1 MQKQAQAQAD
11 YDISKAYEI
20 FRQSQRAVMNTASMG
35 EGTKERTKS
44 SLADEYASTETQLR
58 SNMASTIASAY
69 QTNLQTYQKGI
80 TQASEDADERA
91 TLKAQVEDFFRQKA
105 ESEVTDAEG
114 NVTRPAYFTYDSEKG
129 EDYFSKYLTEDKME
143 ERVAGLTAAR
153 FSDLNVLNELAEED
167 PELYYN
173 YMSNR
178 SWLDPELFDMDALS
192 DMGTYDYE
200 NRAAKR
206 SELKAIKEKAENLGI
221 DISGIS
227 GTASKQVEDIQA
239 AIDVKPTVDAYK
251 NTYLKGSISDEQYR
265 DLVGRQFKSK
275 QYVYLADGTRLGMT
289 SNQNQIA
296 VSRMR
301 SDISKGSIDYRDFKR
316 YGTEFSDTLQAAAAN
331 GTLKVNDIVTAPD
344 TGSNRKEYW
353 IVSAIKD
360 GMPYLIRLYAY

>member
-11 YDISKAYEI
+11 YDISKAYEN

-200 NRAAKR
+200 NRAAN
-206 SELKAIKEKAENLGI
+206 E
-221 DISGIS
+221 
-227 GTASKQVEDIQA
+227 
-239 AIDVKPTVDAYK
+239 
-251 NTYLKGSISDEQYR
+251 
-265 DLVGRQFKSK
+265 
-275 QYVYLADGTRLGMT
+275 
-289 SNQNQIA
+289 
-296 VSRMR
+296 
-301 SDISKGSIDYRDFKR
+301 
-316 YGTEFSDTLQAAAAN
+316 AN
-331 GTLKVNDIVTAPD
+331 
-344 TGSNRKEYW
+344 
-353 IVSAIKD
+353 
-360 GMPYLIRLYAY
+360 

>member
-1 MQKQAQAQAD
+1 
-11 YDISKAYEI
+11 
-20 FRQSQRAVMNTASMG
+20 MNTASMA

-105 ESEVTDAEG
+105 ESETVDDKG

-206 SELKAIKEKAENLGI
+206 SELEAIKEKAENLGI
-221 DISGIS
+221 DISGVS
-227 GTASKQVEDIQA
+227 GTASKQIEDIQA
-239 AIDVKPTVDAYK
+239 AIDIKPTVDNYK
-251 NTYLKGSISDEQYR
+251 NNYLQTNISDSQYSG
-265 DLVGRQFKSK
+265 LVGGQFKQR

-289 SNQNQIA
+289 NDQDQIA
-296 VSRMR
+296 ASRMR
-301 SDISKGSIDYRDFKR
+301 GDISKWSIDYRDFKY
-316 YGTEFSDTLQAAAAN
+316 YGTDFSDSLQAAAAN
-331 GTLKVNDIVTAPD
+331 GTLKVHDIVTAPVKS
-344 TGSNRKEYW
+344 GNRKEYW
-353 IVSAIKD
+353 IVSAIKG